1 MARVRAALRR
11 PRGGERIPA
20 PWPSARVAV
29 AAATAA
35 TAIAL
40 ALYPV
45 LAAERLAGI
54 AVLAGG
60 VAALVL
66 LVGIVFGAGSLVGG
80 GLVLLGVDYAVSLV
94 TRSGTEGFGVVPY
107 AAGLV
112 LAAEL
117 AYWSL
122 ETPREWALV
131 RRRALLAAAL
141 AGASA
146 AVASLV
152 VAVASASSGRSV
164 AFELVAF
171 GGAAAALLLV
181 ARLASSSAARAR
193 STSG

>member
-1 MARVRAALRR
+1 V
-11 PRGGERIPA
+11 
-20 PWPSARVAV
+20 
-29 AAATAA
+29 
-35 TAIAL
+35 
-40 ALYPV
+40 LYPV
-45 LAAERLAGI
+45 LASERLAAL
-54 AVLAGG
+54 AVLAGV

-66 LVGIVFGAGSLVGG
+66 LAGVVVRASSFVGAGL
-80 GLVLLGVDYAVSLV
+80 LLLGLDYGVSLV
-94 TRSGTEGFGVVPY
+94 TRSETAGYGVVPY

-122 ETPREWALV
+122 EAPREWALV
-131 RRRALLAAAL
+131 RRRALLVAAL
-141 AGASA
+141 AGVSA
-146 AVASLV
+146 AVAALV

-181 ARLASSSAARAR
+181 ARLAMASAARAR

>member
-1 MARVRAALRR
+1 V
-11 PRGGERIPA
+11 
-20 PWPSARVAV
+20 
-29 AAATAA
+29 
-35 TAIAL
+35 
-40 ALYPV
+40 LYPV

-54 AVLAGG
+54 AALAGA

-66 LVGIVFGAGSLVGG
+66 LVGIALGAGPLVGA
-80 GLVLLGVDYAVSLV
+80 GLFLVGMDYGASLV
-94 TRSGTEGFGVVPY
+94 TRSGTAGYGVVPY

-122 ETPREWALV
+122 EAPREWALV
-131 RRRALLAAAL
+131 RRRVRLVAAL

-146 AVASLV
+146 AVAALV

-164 AFELVAF
+164 AYELVAF

-181 ARLASSSAARAR
+181 ARLARSSAARAR
-193 STSG
+193 STCG

>member
-1 MARVRAALRR
+1 
-11 PRGGERIPA
+11 
-20 PWPSARVAV
+20 VA
-29 AAATAA
+29 AAATAI
-35 TAIAL
+35 TL

-45 LAAERLAGI
+45 LAAERLGGL
-54 AVLAGG
+54 AVLAGA

-66 LVGIVFGAGSLVGG
+66 LVGIVFRVGSLVAA
-80 GLVLLGVDYAVSLV
+80 GLFLTGIDYAVSLV
-94 TRSGTEGFGVVPY
+94 TRSGTAGYGVVPY

-122 ETPREWALV
+122 EAPREWALV
-131 RRRALLAAAL
+131 RRRALLVAAL
-141 AGASA
+141 AGAAS
-146 AVASLV
+146 AVAALV
-152 VAVASASSGRSV
+152 VAAASASSGRSV

-181 ARLASSSAARAR
+181 VRLARASAARAR

>member
-1 MARVRAALRR
+1 MARVRAALRC

-29 AAATAA
+29 AAAAAA
-35 TAIAL
+35 TTIAL
-40 ALYPV
+40 VLSPI

-54 AVLAGG
+54 DALAGA
-60 VAALVL
+60 VA
-66 LVGIVFGAGSLVGG
+66 
-80 GLVLLGVDYAVSLV
+80 GLVLLAGIAAGAGPLVGAGLVLVGVDYGVSLV
-94 TRSGTEGFGVVPY
+94 TRSGTAGYGVVPY

-122 ETPREWALV
+122 EPPREWALV
-131 RRRALLAAAL
+131 RRRVRLVAAL
-141 AGASA
+141 TGASA
-146 AVASLV
+146 AVAALV

-164 AFELVAF
+164 AYELVAF
-171 GGAAAALLLV
+171 GGAIAALALLV
-181 ARLASSSAARAR
+181 RLSASAARAR

>member
-29 AAATAA
+29 AAAAAA
-35 TAIAL
+35 TTIAL

-45 LAAERLAGI
+45 LAAERLAGL
-54 AVLAGG
+54 AVLAGA

-66 LVGIVFGAGSLVGG
+66 LGGIVLRAGSLVGA
-80 GLVLLGVDYAVSLV
+80 GLLLVAFDYGVSLV
-94 TRSGTEGFGVVPY
+94 TRSGTAGYGVVPY

-117 AYWSL
+117 AHWSL
-122 ETPREWALV
+122 EAPREWALV
-131 RRRALLAAAL
+131 RRRALLVATL

-146 AVASLV
+146 AVAALV

-171 GGAAAALLLV
+171 AGAAAALLLV
-181 ARLASSSAARAR
+181 ARLARSSAVRAR